1 MFGFGGPTLFPR
13 HVAKRD
19 ERVATN
25 RIEVEPAGFL
35 DDVFELLA
43 GFAEL
48 PQSDVSSCSSQAQPE
63 RSRVIIL
70 GYERECARVEAV
82 CLAQPF
88 TVLGLFASLAQ
99 RLDRAGNGR
108 RHLRPADLT
117 GDQACL
123 LEVEGQDLDEL
134 LAPVRQLT
142 DPVREADM
150 EPNAP
155 TLREPP
161 VRDVADDDV
170 FELPLALSDN
180 GRGAVLVHD
189 GAVGERLE
197 QIVRRHSP

>member
-117 GDQACL
+117 GDQA
-123 LEVEGQDLDEL
+123 EHREGL
-134 LAPVRQLT
+134 
-142 DPVREADM
+142 REAHRFYSR
-150 EPNAP
+150 A
-155 TLREPP
+155 
-161 VRDVADDDV
+161 
-170 FELPLALSDN
+170 LALVPEDDHAAAL
-180 GRGAVLVHD
+180 GLHLRA
-189 GAVGERLE
+189 ARAYVGLGQLGEAGKE
-197 QIVRRHSP
+197 